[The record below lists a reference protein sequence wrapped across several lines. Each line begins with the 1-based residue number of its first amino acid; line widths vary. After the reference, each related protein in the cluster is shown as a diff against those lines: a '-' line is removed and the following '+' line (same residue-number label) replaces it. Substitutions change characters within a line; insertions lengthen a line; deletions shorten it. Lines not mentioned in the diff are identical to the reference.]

1 MAPKQKADPE
11 VVTALTEHT
20 SFDKSV
26 IKRLATVGNAVNI
39 PQGWSVIM
47 ETTPADS
54 AYIVLSG
61 TVEIRKAGAK
71 IADLGPGDVFGEIAL
86 VNHSLRNASAVA
98 ATPIR
103 VLRLGEDAIAT
114 LLEHDGAFADTLRSN
129 AESRIQTS

>member
-20 SFDKSV
+20 SFDKSL

-61 TVEIRKAGAK
+61 TVEIRKAGGK

-114 LLEHDGAFADTLRSN
+114 LLEHDEAFADTLRSN
-129 AESRIQTS
+129 AASRIQTT